1 MDRIG
6 MEFRFGLNGIGI
18 RNDRTD
24 RMNRMGRIQ
33 LDFEMDRIGMELRFD
48 AIGIRMNINGNR
60 NGPNGTGLLHGLKL
74 NGIPDGNPNGHLNG
88 NPNGHPNGNR
98 DAHPTGH
105 RNLRL
110 VFLLWA
116 GPRVKSAMAPSGEK
130 LDHCVSCLV
139 KYRWVS
145 FFVCPSVLEYP
156 SDLRFKDRWGIH
168 FRT

>member
-18 RNDRTD
+18 RIARTD

-33 LDFEMDRIGMELRFD
+33 LDFRTGPNRNGIPLRWNRNPN
-48 AIGIRMNINGNR
+48 GPNGPNGPNINGNR
-60 NGPNGTGLLHGLKL
+60 NGPNRTGLLHGLKL
-74 NGIPDGNPNGHLNG
+74 DGIPNGNPNGHLNG

-98 DAHPTGH
+98 NAHPPGN

-130 LDHCVSCLV
+130 FDHC
-139 KYRWVS
+139 
-145 FFVCPSVLEYP
+145 
-156 SDLRFKDRWGIH
+156 I
-168 FRT
+168 